1 MKKKLLVLLMTS
13 VVAAGSITACGSKT
27 AETTAAETTTVAES
41 MSEAESADTEAAAE
55 SEETSAEA
63 EAAVDGDFAA
73 NYDTYLSWT
82 GKEWSAASDAD
93 KENAAIAYSV
103 YLMEALSGQEF
114 DKNEITENLD
124 AAKASGQLPNL
135 IKQLDDNFTSMDMS
149 LKEFVDMAAEQMA
162 DLTSQAAQ

>member
-13 VVAAGSITACGSKT
+13 VVAAGSITACGSKA
-27 AETTAAETTTVAES
+27 AEPTTAAETTTAAES
-41 MSEAESADTEAAAE
+41 TTAAEGAETTAAE

-63 EAAVDGDFAA
+63 EAAVEGDFAA

-114 DKNEITENLD
+114 DKDEITQNLD
-124 AAKASGQLPNL
+124 TAKASGQLPTL
-135 IKQLDDNFTSMDMS
+135 LCLLYTSRC
-149 LKEFVDMAAEQMA
+149 V
-162 DLTSQAAQ
+162 